1 MRNKT
6 TWLIIKA
13 VLILL
18 FTLVIFLMPTENNFR
33 KWIRFAMLV
42 VFVISFLID
51 LNNYRKSKP

>member
-6 TWLIIKA
+6 TWLIIKG

-18 FTLVIFLMPTENNFR
+18 FTLMIFLMPTENNFR
-33 KWIRFAMLV
+33 KWVRFAMLV

-51 LNNYRKSKP
+51 LNNYRKPRP

>member
-1 MRNKT
+1 MRNKA
-6 TWLIIKA
+6 TWLIIKG

-18 FTLVIFLMPTENNFR
+18 FTGMIFLMPTENNFR

-51 LNNYRKSKP
+51 LNNYRKIKP